1 MLVKRNKN
9 VYLNQ
14 KSKIIWFMSDKSK
27 NKKWVALVDA
37 AQQLFWKYGFKKV
50 TVEEIC
56 REAGSSKMTFYK
68 FFGNK
73 QEIAKTVFDRVVER
87 NVAQFKDL
95 VETASD
101 ASDLMQQMMQMKKDG
116 IHEISK
122 EFLADFYA
130 NPELGLKDYIDQ
142 KTAEVWNEMLI
153 DFKLLQQKGL
163 IRKDMKIEFFLYFTR
178 KYTDLITDPYLLQLY
193 DNPEDLVMEITNFS
207 AYGISPR
214 K

>member
-1 MLVKRNKN
+1 
-9 VYLNQ
+9 
-14 KSKIIWFMSDKSK
+14 MSDKSK

>member
-1 MLVKRNKN
+1 MNHE
-9 VYLNQ
+9 
-14 KSKIIWFMSDKSK
+14 SKMGCFMSVMSK

-87 NVAQFKDL
+87 NVALFKDL

-101 ASDLMQQMMQMKKDG
+101 ASDLMQQMMQMKRDG

-142 KTAEVWNEMLI
+142 KTAEVWNEMLV

-163 IRKDMKIEFFLYFTR
+163 IRQDMKIEFFLYFTR
-178 KYTDLITDPYLLQLY
+178 KYTDLINDPYLLQLY
-193 DNPEDLVMEITNFS
+193 DNAEDLVMEITNFS

-214 K
+214 I